1 MPRHTPRSRSF
12 TASLP
17 TMTPH
22 AAIRRNTENFHERSG
37 RGVTAT
43 GSGAVHLSV
52 GCAVARG
59 SELGAAMHSY
69 DYWLILAFFALVLIP
84 APFLGRFYYKVME
97 GQRTWLS
104 PILGPVERG
113 CYRVAGVDPQA
124 EQSWQKYTLA
134 LLAFNLAGFLL
145 LFAILLFQDHLPLN
159 PQNLPGQEW
168 TLAFN
173 TAVSFMTNTNWQSY
187 SGEAS
192 LSYLSQMAGLTV
204 QNFVSAATG
213 LAVLVALCRGI
224 SRRSTATL
232 GNFWVDMTR
241 ATLYG
246 LLPMCLVLALFLVWQ
261 GVPQTFAHYVNA
273 VTMQGVDQVI
283 PLGPAASQ
291 IAIKQLGTNGGGFF
305 GVNSAHPFED
315 PTAWANLF
323 ELSAIILI
331 PVALVFTFGHYVKD
345 LRQSRAI
352 LGCMLALFLIGGA
365 TSLWAEYQ
373 PNPTLNN
380 PAVEQ
385 TAPLEGKE
393 ARFGTT
399 GTVLWSVTTTAASNG
414 SVNGMHDSLNP
425 LSGMVALVNMMV
437 GEVIF
442 GGVGAG
448 LYGMLLNVLIAVFAA
463 GLPGPAGAISNPG
476 PHGFSQLL
484 YAYTSASANN
494 GSAFGGLSA
503 NTPFHNLMLGLGM
516 LIGRFGYILPVLA
529 LAGSLAMKKTAP
541 IGQNSFPTH
550 GPLFVTL
557 LTVTILLVGGLT
569 FLPTLA
575 LGPIAEHL
583 SMGF

>member
-1 MPRHTPRSRSF
+1 
-12 TASLP
+12 
-17 TMTPH
+17 
-22 AAIRRNTENFHERSG
+22 
-37 RGVTAT
+37 
-43 GSGAVHLSV
+43 
-52 GCAVARG
+52 
-59 SELGAAMHSY
+59 MHSY
-69 DYWLILAFFALVLIP
+69 DYALILAFFALVLVP

-97 GQRTWLS
+97 GQRTWLT
-104 PILGPVERG
+104 PVFGPVEKV
-113 CYRVAGVDPQA
+113 CYRVAGVDPDT

-134 LLAFNLAGFLL
+134 LLAFNLAGFVL
-145 LFAILLFQDHLPLN
+145 LFAILLLQQYLPLN
-159 PQNLPGQEW
+159 PQQLPGQEW
-168 TLAFN
+168 TQAFN
-173 TAVSFMTNTNWQSY
+173 TAVSFVTNTNWQSY

-192 LSYLSQMAGLTV
+192 LSYFSQMAGLTV

-224 SRRSTATL
+224 SRRSAQTL

-246 LLPMCLVLALFLVWQ
+246 LLPLCLVLALFLVWQ

-273 VTMQGVDQVI
+273 VTLQGVDQVI
-283 PLGPAASQ
+283 ALGPAASQ

-305 GVNSAHPFED
+305 GVNSAHPFEN
-315 PTAWANLF
+315 PSAWSNLF
-323 ELSAIILI
+323 ELASIILI

-352 LGCMLALFLIGGA
+352 VACMLALFLIGGGTA
-365 TSLWAEYQ
+365 LYAEYQ
-373 PNPTLNN
+373 PNPTLNS
-380 PAVEQ
+380 PLVEQ

-393 ARFGTT
+393 VRFGTT
-399 GTVLWSVTTTAASNG
+399 GTVLWTETTTAASNG

-425 LSGMVALVNMMV
+425 LGGMVALVNMMV

-448 LYGMLLNVLIAVFAA
+448 LYGMLLNVLIAVFLA
-463 GLPGPAGAISNPG
+463 GLMIGRTPEYLGKKLQAKEVQLLVVTLLVMPVGVLVLGAIAAVLPSAVASVSNPG
-476 PHGFSQLL
+476 PHGFSQIL
-484 YAYTSASANN
+484 YAFTSASANN
-494 GSAFGGLSA
+494 GSAFAGLSA
-503 NTPFHNLMLGLGM
+503 NTPFYNLMLGLGM

-541 IGQNSFPTH
+541 IGQDSFPTH
-550 GPLFVTL
+550 GPLFVAL

-575 LGPIAEHL
+575 LGPIAEQL
-583 SMGF
+583 TLGF